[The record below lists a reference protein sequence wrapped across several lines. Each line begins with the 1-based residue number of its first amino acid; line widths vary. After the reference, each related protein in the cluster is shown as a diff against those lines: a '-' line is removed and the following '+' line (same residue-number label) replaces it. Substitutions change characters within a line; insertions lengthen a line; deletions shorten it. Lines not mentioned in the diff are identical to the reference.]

1 MPRAAEEAEAVVST
15 ERSSSSKGGALAE
28 KLVAL
33 LSMPSASED
42 AEAIERSSSSSSSS
56 SMCRGAASMGAREE
70 NESNFENG
78 KIKLW

>member
-1 MPRAAEEAEAVVST
+1 M
-15 ERSSSSKGGALAE
+15 E